1 MDYSEIISRLSK
13 TLNAYDNCVIEEI
26 TDELFFDVA
35 KQAELQLRLE
45 LREPMSEKDITALSS
60 ERGFNLPTDFLDWY
74 SEAYPLRISPSG
86 ADSEGTPIA
95 IVPDVSLYE

>member
-1 MDYSEIISRLSK
+1 MDYQEIISRLSK
-13 TLNAYDNCVIEEI
+13 TLNSFDNAVQEE
-26 TDELFFDVA
+26 TSDEYFFDVA

-45 LREPMSEKDITALSS
+45 LREPMSEKDIVALQS

-86 ADSEGTPIA
+86 ADSEGTPVP
-95 IVPDVSLYE
+95 IVPDISLYE

>member
-13 TLNAYDNCVIEEI
+13 TLNAYDVSVIEEI
-26 TDELFFDVA
+26 TDEYFFDVA
-35 KQAELQLRLE
+35 KQAEIQLRLE
-45 LREPMSEKDITALSS
+45 LREPMSERDIVALQN

-86 ADSEGTPIA
+86 ADSEGTPVA
-95 IVPDVSLYE
+95 IVPDISLYE